1 MRLRRRSLVSR
12 DPLTNAWESATD
24 EQRTAA
30 IEHEREREQREQALL
45 AEYRAGTLTRDE
57 YLKRVA
63 GD

>member
-1 MRLRRRSLVSR
+1 LGVGDRRATGQQRSNTSENV
-12 DPLTNAWESATD
+12 
-24 EQRTAA
+24 
-30 IEHEREREQREQALL
+30 EQREQALL